1 MSKHVKLQVGDLC
14 ICEKPAPND
23 FDSTRTIKYRYVVAD
38 ALDLGKRRGE
48 KLLVPA
54 YRLIR
59 RKKNHCNV
67 DDPGRPVKPPRI
79 CWIEREKL
87 RKLPTP

>member
-1 MSKHVKLQVGDLC
+1 MSTLVKLQPGDQC
-14 ICEKPAPND
+14 VFEKPAPTAD
-23 FDSTRTIKYRYVVAD
+23 KPDRVIKYRYIIAD

-79 CWIEREKL
+79 RWIEREKL
-87 RKLPTP
+87 RKLPNP